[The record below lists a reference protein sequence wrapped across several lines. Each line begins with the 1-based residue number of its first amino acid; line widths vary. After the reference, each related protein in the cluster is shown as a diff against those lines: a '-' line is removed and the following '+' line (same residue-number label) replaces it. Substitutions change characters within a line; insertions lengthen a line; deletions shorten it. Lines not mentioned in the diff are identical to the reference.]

1 MILLYDKEKLEI
13 EILLVVRCS
22 LQTFLHELR
31 KLKKVPTNTCQQ
43 TIFNKYLTS
52 SSFFCMIYFT
62 KLAFAIS
69 CNFCSKIQ
77 DEK

>member
-43 TIFNKYLTS
+43 TIFNQYANKQFSINT
-52 SSFFCMIYFT
+52 
-62 KLAFAIS
+62 
-69 CNFCSKIQ
+69 
-77 DEK
+77 

>member
-31 KLKKVPTNTCQQ
+31 KMKKSANEHLPTNNFQQ
-43 TIFNKYLTS
+43 ILDKLL
-52 SSFFCMIYFT
+52 FFLYDLFY
-62 KLAFAIS
+62 
-69 CNFCSKIQ
+69 KIGVRHFLQ
-77 DEK
+77 FLQQNPRRK